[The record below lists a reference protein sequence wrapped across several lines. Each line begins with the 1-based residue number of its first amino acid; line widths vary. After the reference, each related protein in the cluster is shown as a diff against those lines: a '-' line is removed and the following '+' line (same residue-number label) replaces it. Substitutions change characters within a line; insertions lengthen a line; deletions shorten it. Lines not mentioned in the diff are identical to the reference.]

1 MHYANLSVT
10 PPSATTAA
18 KVTVSFDVTNT
29 GSRPG
34 AEVAQVYVSD
44 PPRNNRPSGKELKGF
59 DKVLLKPGE
68 TRHVSIALDGRAFAY
83 YDAQQK
89 KWQIAP
95 GKFGVL
101 VGDSSE
107 SLPLQGS
114 VEISKDA
121 ATAAF

>member
-44 PPRNNRPSGKELKGF
+44 GHAVVARPEKELKGF

>member
-1 MHYANLSVT
+1 M
-10 PPSATTAA
+10 
-18 KVTVSFDVTNT
+18 
-29 GSRPG
+29 
-34 AEVAQVYVSD
+34 
-44 PPRNNRPSGKELKGF
+44 